1 MTTSVSTATTPNAT
15 LQNLLIVEVRG
26 QLFALEA
33 SILREVV
40 PSRQATRI
48 PGAPAVVKG
57 LINLRGSL
65 IVVADVALRLLG
77 DRAGEVPDDGSIV
90 LVEVDGKNLGLAV
103 QDVRDVVTL
112 EVESIDGSVQAALG
126 EADSFTQAVLGGGQ
140 GGPGGS
146 GGSGGPAG
154 SLCLGVGRLENE
166 IVIVLDVAAL
176 ARQVVA

>member
-1 MTTSVSTATTPNAT
+1 MLSSTSTETTPNAV

-26 QLFALEA
+26 QLFALDA
-33 SILREVV
+33 SFLREVI
-40 PSRQATRI
+40 PARGATRI
-48 PGAPAVVKG
+48 PGAPALVKG

-77 DRAGEVPDDGSIV
+77 RDAGPSPDDGSIV
-90 LVEVDGKNLGLAV
+90 LVEVDGKTIGLSV
-103 QDVRDVVTL
+103 QDVRDVIAL
-112 EVESIDGSVQAALG
+112 EVEPIDGSTKVALG
-126 EADSFTQAVLGGGQ
+126 Q
-140 GGPGGS
+140 GAAASATATAGAAAAS
-146 GGSGGPAG
+146 SAG